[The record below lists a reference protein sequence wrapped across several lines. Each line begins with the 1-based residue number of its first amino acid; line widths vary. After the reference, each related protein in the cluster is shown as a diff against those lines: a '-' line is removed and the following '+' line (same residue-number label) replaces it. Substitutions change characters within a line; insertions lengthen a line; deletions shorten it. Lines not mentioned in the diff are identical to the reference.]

1 MGGNPHRMGIFYF
14 VNSALLLSL
23 KLIIPLLVF
32 SALLTAGTLL
42 ISNTV
47 FRHKRL
53 PRHFTLAVCL
63 TFGILNIVTAALLL
77 FVCARRF
84 NQRSSEIDTDREAIR
99 PRPTVHMVGS
109 RSHTRSTLYHQPN
122 HISLKSNIPRAHL
135 PAPLDMSRHQLEPPR
150 RYSPPP
156 SNDHVAS
163 HLPVSALPLFPKARI
178 PVTKQ
183 PSLENEYEAN
193 HTFLNANIPRAH
205 LPAPLH
211 MSPHQ
216 LKRTHRHSPPPSND
230 HAAFHLPIDDFPLF
244 PEPRTPVTEHQRK
257 PPRRHSPPPSKDH
270 AAFHLPVYDLPLF
283 PKADMPVMKQPGL
296 ENEFEPE
303 DIVAA
308 AGFNS
313 KAWWETM

>member
-1 MGGNPHRMGIFYF
+1 MGTFYF
-14 VNSALLLSL
+14 VNPALLLSL
-23 KLIIPLLVF
+23 KLIIPLLLF

-42 ISNTV
+42 ISSTV
-47 FRHKRL
+47 FPHKRL
-53 PRHFTLAVCL
+53 PRHFTLAGCL

-77 FVCARRF
+77 LVCARRF
-84 NQRSSEIDTDREAIR
+84 NQRSSEIHTDREANR
-99 PRPTVHMVGS
+99 PQPTVHMVGS
-109 RSHTRSTLYHQPN
+109 RSRTISTLYHQPN

-135 PAPLDMSRHQLEPPR
+135 PAPLDMSRRQLKPR

-156 SNDHVAS
+156 SNDHVAF
-163 HLPVSALPLFPKARI
+163 HLPVSDLPLFPEAGM

-193 HTFLNANIPRAH
+193 HTFLNGNIPRAH

-211 MSPHQ
+211 MPRHQ

-230 HAAFHLPIDDFPLF
+230 HAAFHLPIDDLPLF
-244 PEPRTPVTEHQRK
+244 PEPRMPVTEHQLK
-257 PPRRHSPPPSKDH
+257 PPRRHSPPPSNDH
-270 AAFHLPVYDLPLF
+270 AAYHLPVYDLPLF
-283 PKADMPVMKQPGL
+283 PKAEIPVTKQPSL

-313 KAWWETM
+313 KAWWEEK